1 MNRKLL
7 SLLSLLMIISM
18 LLSTVP
24 ASAADDNEIRIGIIS
39 GFTGVFA
46 SFGDMQ
52 RTGYEMALEEVNYQ
66 VAGKTIKIIEEDDQ
80 LNNELAI
87 TKTKKLLE
95 QDKIHILTGMVSG
108 DEGLAVGDFMKDKNI
123 PVVVMYSASEDMTMR
138 AATPNV
144 IRPTWTGAQPMDV
157 FGCFVAKEL
166 GYKRIYHIGEDYSY
180 PYNQLGGFKR
190 GFYRCGGEEVK
201 TVWHP
206 SGGVDDFSSIV
217 AAIPTDQGY
226 DAVLYNGAGSDA
238 LGFVTAYV
246 ELGMMDKLPLLGQ
259 SNTFEQ
265 SDLPNMPK
273 EVEGLYSAHLYTE
286 SLPTPQMKEWRA
298 RYEEKYNRIP
308 AAAAEFAYS
317 SMRLIIRALQATNG
331 DTDPAKL
338 IEAMKKVDL
347 TDDPRG
353 PVYIDEFNAAVQNV
367 YIRQVQVD
375 DQGRL
380 YNQGLYTV
388 EKVSQFGPYDPD
400 IYLAQ
405 PPDTGDYPPDK
416 RSDMPAEMLTVDK
429 DYEFI
434 PW

>member
-1 MNRKLL
+1 MKKCLIVLL
-7 SLLSLLMIISM
+7 LIAMAMLSV
-18 LLSTVP
+18 VP
-24 ASAADDNEIRIGIIS
+24 AMAQDNEIRIGIIS

-52 RTGYEMALEEVNYQ
+52 RSGYEMALEEVNYE

-80 LNNELAI
+80 LNNEMAI
-87 TKTKKLLE
+87 TKTKKLME

-108 DEGLAVGDFMKDKNI
+108 DEGLAVGDYMKDKEI

-138 AATPNV
+138 DSAPNV

-157 FGCFVAKEL
+157 FGCWVAKEL
-166 GYKRIYHIGEDYSY
+166 GYKRIYHLGEDYSY

-190 GFYRCGGEEVK
+190 GFCRCGGEEIH

-206 SGGVDDFSSIV
+206 SGGVDDFSSLV

-238 LGFVTAYV
+238 INFVTAYV
-246 ELGMMDKLPLLGQ
+246 ELGMLDVLPLIGQ

-265 SDLPNMPK
+265 SDLPSMP
-273 EVEGLYSAHLYTE
+273 EEIVGVYSGHLYTE
-286 SLPTPQMKEWRA
+286 SLDTPGMVEWRA
-298 RYEEKYNRIP
+298 RYEEKYGRIP

-317 SMRLIIRALQATNG
+317 SMKLIIKALEETNG

-338 IEAMKKVDL
+338 LDAMRAADL

-353 PVYIDEFNAAVQNV
+353 PVYIDEYQNAVQNV
-367 YIRQVQVD
+367 YIRQVQMD
-375 DQGRL
+375 DQGRM

-388 EKVSQFGPYDPD
+388 ENVSQFGPYDPD

-405 PPDTGDYPPDK
+405 PRDEGNYPLDKCSDY
-416 RSDMPAEMLTVDK
+416 PAEMLTVEK

>member
-1 MNRKLL
+1 MKKL
-7 SLLSLLMIISM
+7 SLVVLLIVATLMSV
-18 LLSTVP
+18 VP
-24 ASAADDNEIRIGIIS
+24 TMAQDNEIRIGIIS

-52 RTGYEMALEEVNYQ
+52 RSGYEMALEEVNYE

-80 LNNELAI
+80 LNNEMAI
-87 TKTKKLLE
+87 TKTKKLME

-108 DEGLAVGDFMKDKNI
+108 DEGLAVGDYMKDKEI

-138 AATPNV
+138 DAAPNV

-157 FGCFVAKEL
+157 FGCWVAKEL
-166 GYKRIYHIGEDYSY
+166 GYKRIYHLGEDYSY

-190 GFYRCGGEEVK
+190 GFCRCGGEEIH

-206 SGGVDDFSSIV
+206 SGGVDDFSSLV

-238 LGFVTAYV
+238 INFVTAYV
-246 ELGMMDKLPLLGQ
+246 ELGMLDELPLIGQ

-265 SDLPNMPK
+265 SDLPSMP
-273 EVEGLYSAHLYTE
+273 EEIVGVYSGHLYAE
-286 SLPTPQMKEWRA
+286 SLDTPEMVEWRA
-298 RYEEKYNRIP
+298 RYEEKYGRIP

-317 SMRLIIRALQATNG
+317 SMKLIIKALEETNG

-338 IEAMKKVDL
+338 LDAMRAADL

-353 PVYIDEFNAAVQNV
+353 PVTIDEYQNAVQNV
-367 YIRQVQVD
+367 YIRQVQMD
-375 DQGRL
+375 DQGRM

-388 EKVSQFGPYDPD
+388 ENVSQFGPYDPD
-400 IYLAQ
+400 VYLAQ
-405 PPDTGDYPPDK
+405 PRDEGNYPGDLCADY
-416 RSDMPAEMLTVDK
+416 PAEMLTVDK

>member
-1 MNRKLL
+1 MSKKML
-7 SLLSLLMIISM
+7 SLLSLLIIASM
-18 LLSTVP
+18 LMAAFPV
-24 ASAADDNEIRIGIIS
+24 SAADDGEIRIGIIS
-39 GFTGVFA
+39 AFTGVFA
-46 SFGDMQ
+46 SFGNMQ

-66 VAGKTIKIIEEDDQ
+66 VAGKTIKVIEEDDQ
-80 LNNELAI
+80 LNNEMAI

-95 QDKIHILTGMVSG
+95 QDKIHVLTGMVSG
-108 DEGLAVGDFMKDKNI
+108 DEGLAVGNFMKDKEI

-138 AATPNV
+138 QAAPNV

-190 GFYRCGGEEVK
+190 GFCRCGGQEVK

-206 SGGVDDFSSIV
+206 SGGVDDFSSVV
-217 AAIPTDQGY
+217 AAIPTDEGY

-246 ELGMMDKLPLLGQ
+246 ELGMMDVLPLIGQ

-265 SDLPNMPK
+265 SDLPNMPM
-273 EVEGLYSAHLYTE
+273 EVEGLYSGHLYAE
-286 SLPTPQMKEWRA
+286 SLQTPEMTEWRA

-317 SMRLIIRALQATNG
+317 SMKLIIRALEATNG

-338 IEAMKKVDL
+338 IAAMKEVDL

-353 PVYIDEFNAAVQNV
+353 PITLDQYNAAVQNV
-367 YIRQVQVD
+367 YIRQVKVD

-388 EKVSQFGPYDPD
+388 ANVSQFGPYNPD
-400 IYLAQ
+400 VYLAQ
-405 PPDTGDYPPDK
+405 PPDTGDYPGDMC
-416 RSDMPAEMLTVDK
+416 SDMPAEMLTVEK